1 MCKLGKKSWLDIKG
15 SQYSFSLNS
24 HYRRPRP
31 RCQRTTST
39 TIKHLFNFHVT
50 GKSCENV
57 YFKRALPSST
67 AGWQSWS
74 LVWCWKCGVA
84 TETHFYLF
92 FLEQI
97 ACLFLW
103 YSLISPSSDLLN
115 NFATEQ
121 NSLCLCEKVYSSS
134 EMRVLSRNFNPLKPI
149 PGGVGM
155 LWCLFRQRADRYIYI
170 YIFIC
175 SVFNNSATVWY
186 RNVWSYLSQTSK
198 TVLWWK
204 HEVL

>member
-155 LWCLFRQRADRYIYI
+155 LWCLFRQRAGRYIYI
-170 YIFIC
+170 YIYIHMFCI
-175 SVFNNSATVWY
+175 
-186 RNVWSYLSQTSK
+186 
-198 TVLWWK
+198 
-204 HEVL
+204 